1 MCWRSA
7 SATSSTARPLPPPSS
22 RTRKRAPRRRARTP
36 AADQNGHLAHRAA
49 LAQSENSMEEPVVD
63 REEVLLIMG
72 MIGDIRADV
81 AEIRRTVTGEND
93 GEEEEDA

>member
-1 MCWRSA
+1 MA
-7 SATSSTARPLPPPSS
+7 
-22 RTRKRAPRRRARTP
+22 
-36 AADQNGHLAHRAA
+36 
-49 LAQSENSMEEPVVD
+49 EPVVD

>member
-1 MCWRSA
+1 MA
-7 SATSSTARPLPPPSS
+7 
-22 RTRKRAPRRRARTP
+22 
-36 AADQNGHLAHRAA
+36 
-49 LAQSENSMEEPVVD
+49 EPVVD

-81 AEIRRTVTGEND
+81 AEIRRTVTGESD